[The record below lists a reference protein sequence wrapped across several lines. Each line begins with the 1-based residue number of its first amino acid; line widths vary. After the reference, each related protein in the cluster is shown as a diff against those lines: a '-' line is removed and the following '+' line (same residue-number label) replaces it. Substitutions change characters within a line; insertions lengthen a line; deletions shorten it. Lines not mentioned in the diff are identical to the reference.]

1 MIWAWHRKNTIFCG
15 DRSHKG
21 KRIVLWT
28 GGMAVTAAVKVHK
41 KTIIDENM
49 GVAG

>member
-1 MIWAWHRKNTIFCG
+1 MIFCG
-15 DRSHKG
+15 DRSHKR

-28 GGMAVTAAVKVHK
+28 DGMAVTAAVKVHK

-49 GVAG
+49 GVTG